1 MTDMTRYRQTM
12 TFTIDVVADSPEEAT
27 RIAQET
33 YERWACYRRWRPDTT
48 VVVLNEDDDYYPVNE
63 EEDN

>member
-1 MTDMTRYRQTM
+1 MTRYRQTM

-27 RIAQET
+27 RLAQES
-33 YERWACYRRWRPDTT
+33 YEQWDTALWWNPDTT
-48 VVVLNEDDDYYPVNE
+48 VVIPEEDDDYYPIN